1 MHRSPLPHAERGG
14 IGLIAGAALLWGTVG
29 VTTQS
34 LYQLSAT
41 NALSIGFFRLA
52 LAAPVLLLTC
62 ALLYG
67 RAWRLQARDI
77 RVAVLLGA
85 LMAVYQVA
93 YFTAISYTGV
103 TIAVLVTLCTAPVIA
118 ALLGGLLLRERMSRV
133 VALALAG
140 ALLGTGLLVGVR
152 PAGAEAGRLVIGV
165 LFALASALGYASI
178 TVCGRLLGP
187 QARPLEVNAVAF
199 SVGALLL
206 LAGTLPVGL
215 ATSYTP
221 LSWGLLLYM
230 GLVPTALAYMLFL
243 AGMRRTTATIA
254 TLITLLEP
262 LTGALLAWALFGE
275 RLAPLSLVGAT
286 LLLLSLGLL
295 VWRPTAEPR
304 AKPVEVE
311 V

>member
-1 MHRSPLPHAERGG
+1 VHSSLLPRAKRGG
-14 IGLIAGAALLWGTVG
+14 LGLIAGAALLWGTVG

-41 NALSIGFFRLA
+41 NAFSIGFFRLA
-52 LAAPVLLLTC
+52 LAAPLLLLTC
-62 ALLYG
+62 AMLYG
-67 RAWRLQARDI
+67 RTWRLRARDVG
-77 RVAVLLGA
+77 VAALLGA

-93 YFTAISYTGV
+93 YFTAIRYAGV

-118 ALLGGLLLRERMSRV
+118 ALLGGLLLREHMSRQ
-133 VALALAG
+133 VALALVG

-152 PAGAEAGRLVIGV
+152 PEGTQDSGLVVGV

-178 TVCGRLLGP
+178 TICGRLLSP

-199 SVGALLL
+199 SAGALLL
-206 LAGTLPVGL
+206 LVGTLPVGL
-215 ATSYTP
+215 VTSYRP

-243 AGMRRTTATIA
+243 AGMRRTTATVA

-262 LTGALLAWALFGE
+262 LTGALLAWALLGE
-275 RLAPLSLVGAT
+275 RLAPLSLVGAA

-295 VWRPTAEPR
+295 AWRPTAESR
-304 AKPVEVE
+304 VKPTQVEV
-311 V
+311 